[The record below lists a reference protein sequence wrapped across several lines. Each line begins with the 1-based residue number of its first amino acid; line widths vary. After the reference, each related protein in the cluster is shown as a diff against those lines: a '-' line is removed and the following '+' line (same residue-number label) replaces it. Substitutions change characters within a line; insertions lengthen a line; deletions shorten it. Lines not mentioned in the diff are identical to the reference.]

1 MNSAFLFYG
10 ASGKVLY
17 LVRIQHNQ
25 QPNSS
30 PLHLNLRPRPQRP
43 RQRRPPM
50 TRQPPLPPVADLA
63 AKASWRV
70 KEKSRA
76 RKKAKLDNNGG
87 SSSNSLQGGDGS
99 LDGGCGD
106 EGGGMDL
113 TTSVFTVEHTMLVQY
128 SSASKD
134 IPYFT

>member
-1 MNSAFLFYG
+1 MEPPGRYCT
-10 ASGKVLY
+10 LY
-17 LVRIQHNQ
+17 EYSTTSSQIQR
-25 QPNSS
+25 

-134 IPYFT
+134 ISYFT